1 MHKIPTTPREVTAAW
16 LTAALRQWGSAA
28 TVDTFTMKPLGE
40 GQGFFGQLVRISIVY
55 AKNNAA
61 ADSAHA
67 PATLIA
73 KFSSP
78 VAKMRAR
85 SVDSYAREVRF
96 YQRLAPITPLP
107 TPICYFA
114 EIDLA
119 TGAHL
124 ILLQDLV
131 TMRVGSRVAGCTV
144 EQAQVAV
151 GEIVKLHTQWWG
163 RTDAHELTW
172 LAKQTARANPDQ
184 ARQQYDAWWP
194 DFYAHA
200 QAQLPAELVVPS
212 QQLGQQRAA
221 IRQQV
226 FGDVADVGGTPRTLI
241 HRDFQLDNLF
251 FDPTPEAETA
261 QEEGAPFAVVD
272 WQFTSRGIGVWDV
285 AYFLSESLLPANRR
299 RVEMAL
305 LRDYHQALLAQGIK
319 GYSFDACYDDYRM
332 ALLQRHTALVSTIAA
347 MPFPAAQ
354 RHIHIN
360 MLLPRNIAALLDHD
374 AFAVIG

>member
-1 MHKIPTTPREVTAAW
+1 MNFMPTTPSELTAAW

-28 TVDTFTMKPLGE
+28 TVDSFTMTPLGE
-40 GQGFFGQLVRISIVY
+40 GQGFFGQVVRIALVY
-55 AKNNAA
+55 AKSDDATFA
-61 ADSAHA
+61 PA

-78 VAKMRAR
+78 VAEMRAR

-96 YQRLAPITPLP
+96 YQHLAPITPLP
-107 TPICYFA
+107 TPICYYA

-124 ILLQDLV
+124 ILLQDLA

-144 EQAQVAV
+144 EQARVAV

-163 RTDAHELTW
+163 RTDAHELSW

-194 DFYAHA
+194 DFYAQA
-200 QAQLPAELVVPS
+200 QAQLPAALVAPS

-221 IRQQV
+221 IRQRV
-226 FGDVADVGGTPRTLI
+226 FGDTDDAGKSPRTLI

-251 FDPTPEAETA
+251 FGPTLDADASTQGSA
-261 QEEGAPFAVVD
+261 AFAVVD

-285 AYFLSESLLPANRR
+285 AYFLSESLLPATRR

-305 LRDYHQALLAQGIK
+305 LRDYHQALRAQGIE
-319 GYSFDACYDDYRM
+319 GYSFDACYNDYRM

-347 MPFPAAQ
+347 MPFSAAQ

-360 MLLPRNIAALLDHD
+360 ILLPRNIAALLDHD
-374 AFAVIG
+374 AFAVLA